1 MKPQRENEV
10 TQNFLGL
17 REGLGA
23 FEDGVGNRNP
33 RLVPMQHVG
42 MGLWV
47 GFGRD
52 SGGNESGASLP
63 APTEM
68 SMLSLPRKFRCHL
81 PSRALQCTPRIRNV
95 TSPKGQRR
103 LQ

>member
-47 GFGRD
+47 GFGRN

-63 APTEM
+63 APHRDVHAK
-68 SMLSLPRKFRCHL
+68 SAKKIPMLPAF
-81 PSRALQCTPRIRNV
+81 
-95 TSPKGQRR
+95 KG
-103 LQ
+103 LAMHS